1 MNNTVLEMLDLIEES
16 LSDDGAFL
24 DRLTPDAELA
34 RELLA
39 IDPEEDMKH
48 PAAQAWLK
56 RQLENL
62 QDLGQSMQEYLEEE
76 GEEEDDLF

>member
-1 MNNTVLEMLDLIEES
+1 MTNAVIEMLDLIEES

-24 DRLTPDAELA
+24 DRITPDAELA
-34 RELLA
+34 QELLS
-39 IDPEEDMKH
+39 IDPEIDAKH

-62 QDLGQSMQEYLEEE
+62 RGLGESMQEYLEEE
-76 GEEEDDLF
+76 EEEEEDLF